1 MAKINF
7 TKMVASGNDFVVV
20 EKRDKGPIRLARFD
34 YAHHKLLAG
43 GRQGYR
49 LLAKKICDRKFGVG
63 ADGLLL
69 LEESRKADVRMRIF
83 NADGSEAE
91 MCGNGARATALYVS
105 RDRESTGYKSQVS
118 SHKKSFLIETM
129 AGIIDSEVVGDN
141 VKIKLTDPKDVRLDI
156 PIKVNNRDIKVNFIN
171 TGVPHAVV
179 FACGL
184 NEIDIVPLGRA
195 IRYHKN
201 FSPKGTNVNFVE
213 VLSKNKVT
221 VRTYERGVEDET
233 LACGTGSVA
242 SALIYALKIG
252 MINKVYVRTRS
263 TEILTVYFR
272 CDNKEVKDVWLEG
285 KANVSFKGE
294 GDF

>member
-7 TKMVASGNDFVVV
+7 TKMVASGNDFVVIESSPKSQV
-20 EKRDKGPIRLARFD
+20 THSTRFARSGQ
-34 YAHHKLLAG
+34 ASQKLLV
-43 GRQGYR
+43 
-49 LLAKKICDRKFGVG
+49 KKICDRKFGVG
-63 ADGLLL
+63 SDGLLL
-69 LEESRKADVRMRIF
+69 LERSKKADVRMRIF

-105 RDRESTGYKSQVS
+105 QGQEEIRNKGQGT
-118 SHKKSFLIETM
+118 SHKQKIFIETM
-129 AGIIDSEVVGDN
+129 AGVIDSEVTGEN

-179 FACGL
+179 FASGL

-195 IRYHKN
+195 IRYHKK
-201 FSPKGTNVNFVE
+201 FSPKGTNVDFVE
-213 VLSKNKVT
+213 VLSKNTVK

-242 SALIYALKIG
+242 SALIYALKTG
-252 MINKVYVRTRS
+252 LINKIYVHTRS
-263 TEILTVYFR
+263 TEVLTVYFSYF
-272 CDNKEVKDVWLEG
+272 NKEFKDVWLEG
-285 KANVSFKGE
+285 KASVSFKGE
-294 GDF
+294 GNF